1 MAIVLLCNV
10 GIREPGRFF
19 LETSRQAYTSFTL
32 LYVRKLRLEFKK
44 LMKSEELEDYSCQGP
59 KITVI
64 L

>member
-10 GIREPGRFF
+10 GIREHGKFF

-32 LYVRKLRLEFKK
+32 QCVRKLRLGFKK
-44 LMKSEELEDYSCQGP
+44 LMKFEELEDYGSQGP